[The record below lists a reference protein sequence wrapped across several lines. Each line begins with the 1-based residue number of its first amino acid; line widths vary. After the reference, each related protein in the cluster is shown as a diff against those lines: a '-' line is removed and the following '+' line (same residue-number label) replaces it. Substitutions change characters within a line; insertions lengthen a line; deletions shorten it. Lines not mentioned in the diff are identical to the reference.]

1 MGENGIVENQEIDD
15 TVKLLRECDAGI
27 KMGIESLNQVSEY
40 VKDCKLKDMIQKSSD
55 KHESLQDKATEML
68 HEYGDEGKN
77 PNPVAKGMSWLK
89 TSMKM
94 TMDASDK
101 TVADL
106 MVDGCNMGTKSL
118 HKYLNQYSHAT
129 EKAKNLV
136 KDVLKEEEG
145 LAEGLRGYL

>member
-1 MGENGIVENQEIDD
+1 MGDNGIVQNQITDD
-15 TVKLLRECDAGI
+15 TVKLLRECDAGA
-27 KMGIESLNQVSEY
+27 KMGIESLKQVLDY
-40 VKDCKLKDMIQKSSD
+40 VKDCKLKEMIQNSAD
-55 KHESLQDKATEML
+55 KHESFQDEVTMLL

-77 PNPVAKGMSWLK
+77 PNPMAKGMSWLK

-94 TMDASDK
+94 TMDSSDE

-129 EKAKNLV
+129 DKAKKLV
-136 KDVLKEEEG
+136 EDVLKEEEG
-145 LAEGLRGYL
+145 LAEKLREYL

>member
-55 KHESLQDKATEML
+55 KHESLQDIATEML

>member
-1 MGENGIVENQEIDD
+1 MGENGIVQNQVTDD
-15 TVKLLRECDAGI
+15 TVKLLRECDAGV
-27 KMGIESLNQVSEY
+27 KMGIESLKQVLDY
-40 VKDCKLKDMIQKSSD
+40 VKDCKLKEMIQNSAD
-55 KHESLQDKATEML
+55 KHESFQDEVIMLL

-77 PNPVAKGMSWLK
+77 PNPMAKGMSWLK

-94 TMDASDK
+94 TMDSSDE

-129 EKAKNLV
+129 DKAKKLV
-136 KDVLKEEEG
+136 EDVLKEEEG
-145 LAEGLRGYL
+145 LAEKLREYL

>member
-1 MGENGIVENQEIDD
+1 MGENGIVQNQVTDD

-27 KMGIESLNQVSEY
+27 KMGIESLKQVLDY
-40 VKDCKLKDMIQKSSD
+40 VKDCKLKEMIQNSAD
-55 KHESLQDKATEML
+55 KHESFQDEVTML
-68 HEYGDEGKN
+68 LREYGDEGKN
-77 PNPVAKGMSWLK
+77 PNPMAKGMSWLK

-94 TMDASDK
+94 TMDSSDE

-129 EKAKNLV
+129 DKAKKLV
-136 KDVLKEEEG
+136 EDVLKEEEG
-145 LAEGLRGYL
+145 LAEKLREYL